1 MKEEEEGNGSL
12 NAHFV
17 VFKRTQGKK
26 RKEQFITHIVSNRN
40 TLAEKHSAH
49 ISVEAFG

>member
-17 VFKRTQGKK
+17 VFKRTRGEK
-26 RKEQFITHIVSNRN
+26 KEQFITHIVSNRN